1 MNVSSANKNIPK
13 VQERI
18 NMKKTSIRYIEELS
32 FNAHPSLQTQY
43 YDGWVLR
50 FANGYSSRANSV
62 NAIYPSTIDLIE
74 KIEECEKRYFENNL
88 SCIFKVTDENAKML
102 DGILDDRGYDVVTP
116 TDVMI
121 LDMTDKQFIL
131 GDCIITEK
139 VTDEW
144 LETYFTL
151 EKYTNQ
157 STRDTVTQIC
167 NVIQND
173 TLYCII
179 KMDGTNVACASAV
192 IESGYVYIANVIVDE
207 MYRGNGYGRRLC
219 ETLLAKAKEI
229 GGHTAYLQVIQTNG
243 IAISLYEKL
252 GFEKMYSY
260 WYRVKNN
267 SKNMY

>member
-1 MNVSSANKNIPK
+1 
-13 VQERI
+13 
-18 NMKKTSIRYIEELS
+18 MKKTSIRYIEELS

-62 NAIYPSTIDLIE
+62 NVIYPSTIDLKE
-74 KIEECEKRYFENNL
+74 KIEECEKRYLKNSL
-88 SCIFKVTDENAKML
+88 PCIFKVIQEDDEMI
-102 DGILDDRGYDVVTP
+102 DDILNDRGYEIVTP

-121 LDMTDKQFIL
+121 MDLTDKEFATSE
-131 GDCIITEK
+131 CVITEY

-157 STRDTVTQIC
+157 STRDTVTQIR
-167 NVIQND
+167 NMIQND

-179 KMDGTNVACASAV
+179 KMDGTNVACASVV
-192 IESGYVYIANVIVDE
+192 IENGYVYIANVIVDE

-219 ETLLAKAKEI
+219 ESLLAKAKEM

-243 IAISLYEKL
+243 IAVSLYEKL
-252 GFEKMYSY
+252 GFEKLYSY
-260 WYRVKNN
+260 WYRVK
-267 SKNMY
+267 KNCKNIN